1 MGGKVKREGGIDE
14 VGVGRREN
22 EREMERME
30 GEKEK
35 EKDILDSIQRR

>member
-1 MGGKVKREGGIDE
+1 MGLVYMYERGIDE

-35 EKDILDSIQRR
+35 EKEILDSIQRR